1 MGKGILPGAAGNAD
15 PAISCRLK
23 TMEESHLQ
31 MLAEGARIAGVP
43 LVAKQLDLFRQFM
56 DELLLWNRRHNLVAT
71 SDPEEIV
78 TRHILDS
85 LATVPRLP
93 RREGCLLDIGSGA
106 GFPGIPLG
114 IACPRLDVLLLEAS
128 RKKASFLKRAAGI
141 LGQDGIDVLWERA
154 EDYLRREG
162 VAGSFDMVISRA
174 VFPLPRFALAGS
186 PFLRP
191 EGYLVVMA
199 GPGTDNRTSPP
210 KEASLE
216 PVSIHDYGLPFS
228 GERRKM
234 FIYKKARNIR

>member
-1 MGKGILPGAAGNAD
+1 V
-15 PAISCRLK
+15 
-23 TMEESHLQ
+23 
-31 MLAEGARIAGVP
+31 LAEGARIAGVP
-43 LVAKQLDLFRQFM
+43 LGVTQVELFRTFM

-128 RKKASFLKRAAGI
+128 RKKAAFLKRAAGI

-162 VAGSFDMVISRA
+162 VAGSFDMVIFRA
-174 VFPLPRFALAGS
+174 VFPLPPVCPGRIPVPEAC
-186 PFLRP
+186 